1 MDCVTISELRC
12 REVINLCD
20 GGRLGYVNDVKI
32 DLFSGRITA
41 LLLPPAGGVFGMFG
55 RGEEVCIPW
64 ECIERIGEDIILVRV
79 EPDRLGGKRKESKK
93 Q

>member
-1 MDCVTISELRC
+1 MDCTTINELRC

-20 GGRLGYVNDVKI
+20 GGRLGYVNDVQL

-41 LLLPPAGGVFGMFG
+41 LLLPPAGGLFGVFC
-55 RGEEVCIPW
+55 RGEEIRVPW

-79 EPDRLGGKRKESKK
+79 ESEVCGSQRGCKK
-93 Q
+93 S